1 MKNLKKFPLY
11 LILFFA
17 LAIQSYPIFWI
28 FMSSIKP
35 AEEHIT
41 NPPYALPRVPTLN
54 NYRNLIHTPFFTYFK
69 NSVVVVVVTLSGIVI
84 LGALAAY
91 PLSKM
96 EFRGRKIIK
105 NFFLLGFMIP
115 IFVSL
120 IPMFSVYNTLGL
132 KNTYWSLII
141 PQVGFSI
148 PMAMYLYLGF
158 LDSLPDSLIE
168 AAYIDGAGS
177 FQVFFRIVIPLLKNI
192 MASIAI
198 FNFVFVWNEFTFAN
212 TFISSAAMKT
222 IPLGINDFVNS
233 YGLRDWGLTFAVVSA
248 AVLPT
253 LVIFFILNKQV
264 MAGMTAGAVK
274 A

>member
-11 LILFFA
+11 LFL
-17 LAIQSYPIFWI
+17 LVVLLIQSYPIFWI
-28 FMSSIKP
+28 FMSSVKS
-35 AEEHIT
+35 AEAHIMT
-41 NPPYALPRVPTLN
+41 PPYALPTIPTLD
-54 NYRNLIHTPFFTYFK
+54 NYRRLVNTPLFTYFG
-69 NSVVVVVVTLSGIVI
+69 NSVTVAIVTLFGIVL

-96 EFRGRKIIK
+96 EFRGRKLVK

-120 IPMFSVYNTLGL
+120 IPMFSVYNRLGL
-132 KNTYWSLII
+132 KNTYWALII
-141 PQVGFSI
+141 PQIGFSI

-158 LDSLPDSLIE
+158 LDKLPDSLIE

-212 TFISSAAMKT
+212 TFISSSAMKT
-222 IPLGINDFVNS
+222 IPTGLNDFVNS
-233 YGLRDWGLTFAVVSA
+233 YGVRDWGLTFAAVS
-248 AVLPT
+248 VTILPT
-253 LVIFFILNKQV
+253 RVVFFILNKQV
-264 MAGMTAGAVK
+264 MTGMTAGAVK

>member
-1 MKNLKKFPLY
+1 M
-11 LILFFA
+11 A
-17 LAIQSYPIFWI
+17 
-28 FMSSIKP
+28 SIKP
-35 AEEHIT
+35 AEEHIA
-41 NPPYALPRVPTLN
+41 NPPYALPRIPTFD

-69 NSVVVVVVTLSGIVI
+69 NSVVVVVVTLLGIVI

-120 IPMFSVYNTLGL
+120 IPMFSVYNTFGL

-212 TFISSAAMKT
+212 TFISSAVMKT

-233 YGLRDWGLTFAVVSA
+233 YGMRDWGLTFAVVSA
-248 AVLPT
+248 TILPT
-253 LVIFFILNKQV
+253 LVVFFILNKQV

-274 A
+274 S